1 MLARFI
7 GCQWGHNLV
16 SCVINHSKTT
26 RIAIPTKCSLCQAS
40 NIASILSSSEWQG
53 KRCFII
59 GGGPSLENFDFHKLD
74 GELTIGVNK
83 AFIAFSPTIN
93 YAMDLRFYDA
103 LNSPDKRDLKAV
115 ELHNKWVAYKGI
127 KVFLKRSEKT
137 RFDPSVYVVNSLPNK
152 AISFDLKKG
161 IWGGNNSGF
170 GALML
175 AVALGSKKIGLLGFS
190 MKVDEKKGRTHWHE
204 GYPDQSLQALPKKL
218 KSFAQCFEEF
228 ALSIASNEI
237 EVVNLDP
244 DSALGCFPKDS
255 LENFLLRNI
264 CKV

>member
-1 MLARFI
+1 M
-7 GCQWGHNLV
+7 

-40 NIASILSSSEWQG
+40 NVASILSSSEWQG

-74 GELTIGVNK
+74 GELTIGINK
-83 AFIAFSPTIN
+83 AFIACSPTIN

-103 LNSPDKRDLKAV
+103 LNSPDKKDSKAV
-115 ELHNKWVAYKGI
+115 ELYNKWVAYKGI

-137 RFDPSVYVVNSLPNK
+137 RFDSSIYVVNSLPNK
-152 AISFDLKKG
+152 TISFDLKKG

-175 AVALGSKKIGLLGFS
+175 AIALGSKKIGLLGLD
-190 MKVDEKKGRTHWHE
+190 MKIDEKKSKTHWHE
-204 GYPDQSLQALPKKL
+204 GYSDQTLIGFPKKL
-218 KSFAQCFEEF
+218 GSFSQCFSEF
-228 ALSIASNEI
+228 ATSIRDNGI
-237 EVVNLDP
+237 TVDNLNL
-244 DSALGCFPKDS
+244 DSALNCFNKSTFDS
-255 LENFLLRNI
+255 FI
-264 CKV
+264 SS

>member
-1 MLARFI
+1 M
-7 GCQWGHNLV
+7 

-59 GGGPSLENFDFHKLD
+59 GGGPSLENFGFHKLD

-83 AFIAFSPTIN
+83 AFTAYPPTIN

-103 LNSPDKRDLKAV
+103 LNSPDKKDLKAV
-115 ELHNKWVAYKGI
+115 ELYNKWVAYKGI

-137 RFDPSVYVVNSLPNK
+137 RFDSGIYVVNSLPSK
-152 AISFDLKKG
+152 TISFDLKKG

-175 AVALGSKKIGLLGFS
+175 AVALGSKKIGLLGLD
-190 MKVDEKKGRTHWHE
+190 MKIDEKKSKTHWHE
-204 GYPDQSLQALPKKL
+204 GYPDQTLMGFPKKL
-218 KSFAQCFEEF
+218 GSFSQCFEEF
-228 ALSIASNEI
+228 AASIMNNGI
-237 EVVNLDP
+237 TVDNLNP
-244 DSALGCFPKDS
+244 DSALGCFNKSTFDS
-255 LENFLLRNI
+255 FIKES
-264 CKV
+264 